1 MLCELCGKVF
11 ELITLPL
18 IPASSFRTGLQKGI
32 RAAFGPAAAVMTAG
46 FIGFGALA
54 SDSGIP
60 FWIAALAT
68 AGMWALPGQIIL
80 TEMVAAKAAVI
91 AIVLAVWVSAV
102 RFLPTGM
109 SMMPM
114 IHFERHATL
123 KKLAIAQFVASTSW
137 VLSMRNFPQMEPAER
152 APWLIGFG
160 TVCTMQGVT
169 LCGIGYLLSGVA
181 PKEIQ
186 AGLVY
191 VTPIYFLLLMFGD
204 IRTLTMGVAIT
215 CGAVAVPLAHLVTPH
230 WSLLAGGIV
239 GGTVAYLILR
249 AHRAATR

>member
-1 MLCELCGKVF
+1 MV
-11 ELITLPL
+11 T
-18 IPASSFRTGLQKGI
+18 ASTSPSRTGLRKGI
-32 RAAFGPAAAVMTAG
+32 RDAFGPSAAVMTAG

-54 SDSGIP
+54 SDSGMP
-60 FWIAALAT
+60 YWIAALAT
-68 AGMWALPGQIIL
+68 ALMWALPGQIIL
-80 TEMVAAKAAVI
+80 TEMLAAKAGVI

-114 IHFERHATL
+114 MRFAHHEQL

-137 VLSMRNFPQMEPAER
+137 VLSMHKFPAMPAAER

-160 TVCTMQGVT
+160 TVCTTQGVV
-169 LCGIGYLLSGVA
+169 LCGIGYLLSGAV
-181 PKEIQ
+181 PREIN

-204 IRTLTMGVAIT
+204 IRSKAMGVAGT
-215 CGAVAVPLAHLVTPH
+215 CGVIAVPLAHLVAPH
-230 WSLLAGGIV
+230 WSLLLGGLA
-239 GGTVAYLILR
+239 GGTVAHLILR
-249 AHRAATR
+249 SQRERNAKAP

>member
-1 MLCELCGKVF
+1 MQFLYV
-11 ELITLPL
+11 TTP
-18 IPASSFRTGLQKGI
+18 FRTGLQKGI
-32 RAAFGPAAAVMTAG
+32 REAFGPAAAVMTAG

-54 SDSGIP
+54 GDSGMP

-80 TEMVAAKAAVI
+80 TEMVAAKATVV
-91 AIVLAVWVSAV
+91 AIILAVWVSAV

-114 IHFERHATL
+114 IQYDRHATL

-137 VLSMRNFPQMEPAER
+137 VLSMRNFPQMPPAER

-160 TVCTMQGVT
+160 SVCTLQGIT
-169 LCGIGYLLSGVA
+169 LCGIGYSLSGVV
-181 PKEIQ
+181 PKEIH

-204 IRTLTMGVAIT
+204 IRSRTMGVAIS
-215 CGAVAVPLAHLVTPH
+215 CGAVAVPMAHLVTPH
-230 WSLLAGGIV
+230 WSLLVGGLV

-249 AHRAATR
+249 MHSKT

>member
-1 MLCELCGKVF
+1 VA
-11 ELITLPL
+11 ISDNAPL
-18 IPASSFRTGLQKGI
+18 RTGLKQGI
-32 RAAFGPAAAVMTAG
+32 REAFGPAAGVMVAG

-54 SDSGIP
+54 ADSGMP

-80 TEMVAAKAAVI
+80 AEMVAAKAAAL
-91 AIVLAVWVSAV
+91 AIVAAVWVSAV

-114 IHFERHATL
+114 IRYERGERL
-123 KKLAIAQFVASTSW
+123 KKLGLAQFVASTSW
-137 VLSMRNFPQMEPAER
+137 VLAMRNFPAMPPAER

-160 TVCTMQGVT
+160 VTCTLQGVM
-169 LCGIGYLLSGVA
+169 LCGIGYLLAGSV
-181 PKEIQ
+181 PKEIH

-204 IRTLTMGVAIT
+204 IRSRTMGVAIC
-215 CGAVAVPLAHLVTPH
+215 CGAIAVPLAHVLSPQ
-230 WSLLAGGIV
+230 WSLLAGGV
-239 GGTVAYLILR
+239 AGGTLAYGILR
-249 AHRAATR
+249 ATQSKAA